1 MHVARHK
8 KVKMSVAMQTAA
20 VRSALNEGQSLEK
33 VEQDHP
39 DLADGI
45 KAVRKE
51 RESTAPPPSR
61 RGSGSTRA
69 YSSMNRRPTL

>member
-8 KVKMSVAMQTAA
+8 KMSSAMQTAA
-20 VRSALNEGQSLEK
+20 VRSALNEGQSLEQI
-33 VEQDHP
+33 EQDHP

-51 RESTAPPPSR
+51 LESTAPPPSR
-61 RGSGSTRA
+61 RGSGSPRA
-69 YSSMNRRPTL
+69 RSSMSRRPTL